1 MNQII
6 NINEKY
12 MQCINNS
19 KKVEWHYEDDV
30 LRGRHFNF
38 TLPFLPSGLS
48 LSSRV
53 NFLNQQDHLFFSQ
66 VQGRTYAYMFGL
78 VERFINAQVIDLS
91 ANKAIT
97 NQIQLEAL
105 MRFSAEEL
113 KHQQMFQAME
123 DAMEQ
128 KMPKG
133 YIKTADSDQVASF
146 VLSKSSWAVMALTAH
161 IEIFVQAHYLESI
174 SPISVICPLWKD
186 IFLFHWKDEAQH
198 VPLDLL
204 EWDAIDQSLSDV
216 EREQAVE
223 DLLELVI
230 AVDGLLKVQ
239 AAADANYFLS
249 NCTKQYSVEERLII
263 EATFFHAYRY
273 QYIVSGLQ
281 IERFQEALFSKIN
294 DMQSKKL
301 LSKLSFITLE

>member
-12 MQCINNS
+12 LQCINNS
-19 KKVEWHYEDDV
+19 KKVSWNFEQDV
-30 LRGRHFNF
+30 LKDRRFNYD
-38 TLPFLPSGLS
+38 LPFLPSGLS
-48 LSSRV
+48 LSARLG
-53 NFLNQQDHLFFSQ
+53 FLNQQDLLFFSQ

-78 VERFINAQVIDLS
+78 VERFINAKVIDLS
-91 ANKAIT
+91 ASKAIS

-128 KMPKG
+128 RMPKG
-133 YIKTADSDQVASF
+133 YTKTADADQVANF
-146 VLSKSSWAVMALTAH
+146 VLSKSNWAVMALTAH

-186 IFLFHWKDEAQH
+186 VFLFHWKDEAQH

-204 EWDAIDQSLSDV
+204 EWEAIDQNLSEA
-216 EREQAVE
+216 EREKAVE
-223 DLLELVI
+223 DLLELVM
-230 AVDGLLKVQ
+230 AVDGLLNVQ
-239 AAADANYFLS
+239 ATADAKYFLANTQKS
-249 NCTKQYSVEERLII
+249 YSDDERLII
-263 EATFFHAYRY
+263 EKTFSMP
-273 QYIVSGLQ
+273 IV
-281 IERFQEALFSKIN
+281 IN
-294 DMQSKKL
+294 
-301 LSKLSFITLE
+301 TLYPDCKSNDFKMPYLAK